1 MITPEE
7 KKDLDMEDWDYIKKV
22 KIYKDGK
29 TGEPIMIK
37 FKSGGITGDRRR
49 KIKSDDA
56 NFDTALKVANR
67 IQSGFQKTED
77 EEDKED

>member
-7 KKDLDMEDWDYIKKV
+7 KKDLDIEDWDYIKKV
-22 KIYKDGK
+22 KVYKDGK

-37 FKSGGITGDRRR
+37 FKSGGITGGRRK
-49 KIKSDDA
+49 KIKSDNP
-56 NFDTALKVANR
+56 NFDTALGVASR
-67 IQSGFQKTED
+67 INAGFKQVED